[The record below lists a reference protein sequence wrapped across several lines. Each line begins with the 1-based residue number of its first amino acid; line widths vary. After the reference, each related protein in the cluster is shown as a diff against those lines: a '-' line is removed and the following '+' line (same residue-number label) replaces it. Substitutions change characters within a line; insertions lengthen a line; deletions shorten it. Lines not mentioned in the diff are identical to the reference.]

1 MIRTLPRT
9 MIATAL
15 SAALLFTPAT
25 VTPAQA
31 DEDVAKVIGGIAAL
45 VILNKVINDRQDRRE
60 AANRQATNRQIYR
73 PHRSQRRQQRH
84 LKVAPQNCLR
94 EQWTHRGYR
103 QVYGARCMRNNAQ
116 VALPRDCLRRART
129 NDGPRRFYTK
139 RCLRQNGWRA

>member
-1 MIRTLPRT
+1 MIRTL
-9 MIATAL
+9 IATTL

-45 VILNKVINDRQDRRE
+45 VLLNKVINDRQDRRE
-60 AANRQATNRQIYR
+60 AANRQATTRQIYR
-73 PHRSQRRQQRH
+73 PHRDNNTLRRQV
-84 LKVAPQNCLR
+84 KIAPQNCLR

-103 QVYGARCMRNNAQ
+103 YVYGARCMQNNAQ
-116 VALPRDCLRRART
+116 FALPRECLRRART

-139 RCLRQNGWRA
+139 RCLQQNGWRA